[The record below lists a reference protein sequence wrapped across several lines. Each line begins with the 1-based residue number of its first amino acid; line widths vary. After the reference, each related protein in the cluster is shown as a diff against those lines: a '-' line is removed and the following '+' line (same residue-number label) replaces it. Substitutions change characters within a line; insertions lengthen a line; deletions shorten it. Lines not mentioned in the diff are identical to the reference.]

1 MSDSMLKDV
10 FYTSVGL
17 ILKGKE
23 KVEEAAKRFV
33 ADHPMNKEEGEKF
46 VRGVMDKAEEAKNDL
61 TKMVE
66 EAVEKAVHTMGL
78 VTKKQF
84 DELEKRLK
92 ESQKK

>member
-17 ILKGKE
+17 VLKGKE
-23 KVEEAAKRFV
+23 KIEEAAKNFV
-33 ADHPMNKEEGEKF
+33 AAHPMNKEEGEKF

-61 TKMVE
+61 SAMVE
-66 EAVEKAVHTMGL
+66 AAVEKAIHKMGL
-78 VTKKQF
+78 VTKQQF

-92 ESQKK
+92 EAQKK